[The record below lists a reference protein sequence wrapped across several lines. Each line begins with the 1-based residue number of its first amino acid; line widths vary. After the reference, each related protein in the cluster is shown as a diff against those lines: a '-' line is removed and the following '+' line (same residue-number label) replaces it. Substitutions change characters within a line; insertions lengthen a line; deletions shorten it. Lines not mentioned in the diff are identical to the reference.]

1 MAISLNKPRVSP
13 IAIDFG
19 ADTIKLLQ
27 VASGRPPHLV
37 AAAAATL
44 PFHTRQKPLER
55 LTAISEAFKSL
66 LRQAPF
72 RGRRVI
78 CAIPAFQTLTQ
89 QLDLPAA
96 DNVKTDELVQNQ
108 LRERLGI
115 EPRGMVLR
123 HFPLGGEAHAAAG
136 KRRVVCIAASRQSV
150 MQYIDLCRQC
160 KLEVIGMHAEPF
172 AMLEATRGEA
182 ADETRPARAVID
194 IGAATTK
201 LLVIRGGGLLFA
213 KAIHLG
219 GDQLTRQLA
228 QQRGIDFDE
237 ARRLRG
243 AGVGAGEG
251 LGEGEGEGEGEGA
264 APQPAAAPLPK
275 RRRLLAAFEDEDED
289 ASQGLAAFTDQ
300 HNNDNGGN
308 DAADWDDTPA
318 APAPPAAPAAPAP
331 PATATTRT
339 ADADTV
345 ECLLD
350 ELRLGLRAY
359 RGSCPDEPVE
369 KLIFVGGEAANRGM
383 CASMAREL
391 GLAAVLGD
399 PLGGVVHVGQSRTA
413 GVDLDEIQPAWA
425 VARGLVSS
433 EANV

>member
-1 MAISLNKPRVSP
+1 MAISLNKARVSP

-27 VASGRPPHLV
+27 VAPGRPPHLV

-44 PFHTRQKPLER
+44 PSNTRQKPLER
-55 LTAISEAFKSL
+55 LTAISEALKSL

-89 QLDLPAA
+89 QLDLPVA

-115 EPRGMVLR
+115 EPKGMVLR

-172 AMLEATRGEA
+172 ALLEASRGEA

-237 ARRLRG
+237 ARQLRG
-243 AGVGAGEG
+243 AGVGVRVWV
-251 LGEGEGEGEGEGA
+251 GEGA
-264 APQPAAAPLPK
+264 KANAPQPAAAPQPK
-275 RRRLLAAFEDEDED
+275 RRRVLAAFEDEDED
-289 ASQGLAAFTDQ
+289 GSQDLAAFTDQ
-300 HNNDNGGN
+300 HNNANGRD
-308 DAADWDDTPA
+308 DAADWDDASA
-318 APAPPAAPAAPAP
+318 AAV
-331 PATATTRT
+331 ATATTRT

-359 RGSCPDEPVE
+359 HGSCPDEPVE

-383 CASMAREL
+383 CASIAREL